1 MKKAR
6 AAVLLAVH
14 STIACGTPPRPAD
27 SPTSVVP
34 SARAAS
40 TRASVPAAETCVPR
54 VVTSGG
60 ALFGL
65 EASERSKRV
74 QAALALKYPEP
85 VARPK
90 GNAVPSY
97 PDPTSKRE
105 FVFKLLPKR
114 WGAEGPVPWE
124 EVAIPSLQRFID
136 PVALYYTQLMTGEL
150 EYPWVSGLV
159 VARQPGAQLELSFV
173 PSPSF
178 SSSTNVI
185 EPLLL
190 DACAGSLALRSQLT
204 LALREMYA
212 LGGAQPGDST
222 TQDGSC
228 TVADF
233 YLYEGDVWRYLAID
247 FSISGRV
254 RHVYAFNPKDDE
266 DSLRRRN
273 LCTNHAAEP

>member
-14 STIACGTPPRPAD
+14 STIACGTPPHPL
-27 SPTSVVP
+27 SNPTSVVP
-34 SARAAS
+34 SARVAS
-40 TRASVPAAETCVPR
+40 TRASVPAAETCMPR
-54 VVTSGG
+54 AETSGG
-60 ALFGL
+60 ALFAL

-74 QAALALKYPEP
+74 QAALTLKYPVP
-85 VARPK
+85 VAQPK
-90 GNAVPSY
+90 GKAAPDY

-124 EVAIPSLQRFID
+124 EVAMPSLQRFIG
-136 PVALYYTQLMTGEL
+136 PIALYYTQLMTGEL

-159 VARQPGAQLELSFV
+159 VARQPEAQLELSFV

-178 SSSTNVI
+178 SGSTSVI

-190 DACAGSLALRSQLT
+190 AACAGSPALRSQLT

-212 LGGAQPGDST
+212 LGGDQPGEST

-228 TVADF
+228 TVTD
-233 YLYEGDVWRYLAID
+233 YHLYEDVWRYLAID
-247 FSISGRV
+247 FSVSGRV
-254 RHVYAFNPKDDE
+254 RHVYEFNPMNDE

-273 LCTNHAAEP
+273 LCTDHAAEP